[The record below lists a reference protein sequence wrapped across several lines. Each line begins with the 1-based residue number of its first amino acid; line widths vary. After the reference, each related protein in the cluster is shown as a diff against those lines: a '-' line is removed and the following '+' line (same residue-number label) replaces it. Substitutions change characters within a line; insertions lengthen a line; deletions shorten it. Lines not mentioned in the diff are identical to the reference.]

1 MRARLKPILIGL
13 RSLIVVAAVMAYLG
27 LGYHYGAHALE
38 SHDDH
43 GDTACDLCQLAS
55 DSPLK
60 NERADQL
67 VFNAVYTQN
76 HIASYFSPPL
86 KLIATGA
93 FDARAPPL
101 LQFS

>member
-1 MRARLKPILIGL
+1 MLRPMLIGL

-38 SHDDH
+38 SHDAH

-67 VFNAVYTQN
+67 VFNAVYTQS
-76 HIASYFSPPL
+76 HATRFLSPAL
-86 KLIATGA
+86 KHIATGA

-101 LQFS
+101 LKFS